1 MIPFGAVM
9 LAADMTAL
17 AGLLHPDA
25 TFTSPAVFQPYR
37 GRDAVVRVLTAATQT
52 IEDFAYTGEAHG
64 PGVDV
69 LRFRGRVG
77 RFQLEGVDIV
87 STGEDG
93 LITDVTVMVRPLRGL
108 EALVAGMQQALAR
121 LEDGG

>member
-64 PGVDV
+64 PGVGV

-121 LEDGG
+121 LEGGG

>member
-1 MIPFGAVM
+1 MAI

-25 TFTSPAVFQPYR
+25 TFTSPAVFEPYR
-37 GRDAVVRVLTAATQT
+37 GRAAVLRVLTAATQT
-52 IEDFAYTGEAHG
+52 IEDFAYTGETHG

-77 RFQLEGVDIV
+77 RYQLEGVDIV
-87 STGEDG
+87 STGHDG
-93 LITDVTVMVRPLRGL
+93 QIIDVTVMVRPLRGL
-108 EALVAGMQQALAR
+108 EALVGAMQQTLAR
-121 LEDGG
+121 LPET

>member
-1 MIPFGAVM
+1 MTPFATAI

-17 AGLLHPDA
+17 ASLLHPDA
-25 TFTSPAVFQPYR
+25 TFTSPAVFEPYR
-37 GRDAVVRVLTAATQT
+37 GREAVLRVLTAATQT
-52 IEDFAYTGEAHG
+52 IEDFAYTGQADG

-77 RFQLEGVDIV
+77 RYQLEGVDIV
-87 STGEDG
+87 TTGEDG

-108 EALVAGMQQALAR
+108 EALVGAMQQALAR
-121 LEDGG
+121 LAEG

>member
-1 MIPFGAVM
+1 MNAFGTAI

-25 TFTSPAVFQPYR
+25 TFTSPAVFAPYR
-37 GRDAVVRVLTAATQT
+37 GRDAVLRVLTAATQT
-52 IEDFAYTGEAHG
+52 IEDFAYTGETHG

-77 RFQLEGVDIV
+77 RYQLEGVDIV
-87 STGEDG
+87 TTDDEGR
-93 LITDVTVMVRPLRGL
+93 ITDVTVMVRPLRGL
-108 EALVAGMQQALAR
+108 EALVAGMQQTLAR
-121 LEDGG
+121 LPES